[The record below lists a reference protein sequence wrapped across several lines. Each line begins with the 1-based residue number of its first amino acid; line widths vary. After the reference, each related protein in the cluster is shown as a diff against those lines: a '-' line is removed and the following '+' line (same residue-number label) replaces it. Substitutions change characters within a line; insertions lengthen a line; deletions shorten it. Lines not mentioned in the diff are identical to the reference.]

1 MNIKTKSIITLCL
14 TALASMPLSAQCY
27 MGSVVDINGTWTTA
41 KDIKVEESQI
51 VFTDHNGAKHTI
63 SNSHGNSAP
72 VNVIHDVL
80 YADGNNIETLTNDM
94 VEQVKRS
101 GKLVV
106 FGYLNDKLWVEI
118 AQGNNIDGVTSA
130 LFYNLSGNYGN
141 KSSFI
146 KLRNS
151 SISSVKFVNCKIE
164 GVEVLLDFLANS
176 GITEFSFEGLTLPAL
191 TELKSSFL
199 NCSKLKRVSFVGLE
213 TSKVTTLFDLFANCS
228 SLTEVDF
235 SGCNL
240 ENVEK
245 YGYAFY
251 ECKKLSTVK
260 AIGCS
265 DKTVEILRNALKEA
279 GISENIIVTSESSST
294 TAE

>member
-27 MGSVVDINGTWTTA
+27 MGSVVDIDGTWTTA
-41 KDIKVEESQI
+41 EDIKVEESQI
-51 VFTDHNGAKHTI
+51 VFTDHNDVEHTI
-63 SNSHGNSAP
+63 SNSHGNSTP

-106 FGYLNDKLWVEI
+106 FGYLNEKLWDNKI
-118 AQGNNIDGVTSA
+118 KDNIDGITSA
-130 LFYNLSGNYGN
+130 LFYNLSGNYGYKN
-141 KSSFI
+141 WFI
-146 KLRNS
+146 ILRNS
-151 SISSVKFVNCKIE
+151 SISSVKFVNCKIDD
-164 GVEVLLDFLANS
+164 VEDLYNFLAHS

-191 TELKSSFL
+191 NALRYSFDS
-199 NCSKLKRVSFVGLE
+199 CPKLQRVSFVGLE
-213 TSKVTTLFDLFANCS
+213 TTKVTTVYCLFSACS

-240 ENVEK
+240 ENVTN
-245 YGYAFY
+245 YRFMFNN
-251 ECKKLSTVK
+251 CKSLSTVK
-260 AIGCS
+260 AVGCN
-265 DKTVEILRNALKEA
+265 DKTVEILRNALKDA
-279 GISENIIVTSESSST
+279 KISEDIIVR
-294 TAE
+294 

>member
-27 MGSVVDINGTWTTA
+27 MGSVVDIDGTWTTA

-51 VFTDHNGAKHTI
+51 VFTDHNGAEHTI
-63 SNSHGNSAP
+63 SNSHGNSTP
-72 VNVIHDVL
+72 VKVIHDVL
-80 YADGNNIETLTNDM
+80 YADGNKTETLTNDM

-106 FGYLNDKLWVEI
+106 FGYLNGELWQNKI
-118 AQGNNIDGVTSA
+118 QDNIDGITSA
-130 LFYNLSGNYGN
+130 LFYNLSGNYGY
-141 KSSFI
+141 KDCFI
-146 KLRNS
+146 VLGNS

-164 GVEVLLDFLANS
+164 DVKVLVDFLANS

-191 TELKSSFL
+191 NELKCSFY

-213 TSKVTTLFDLFANCS
+213 TSKVTTLFDLFINCS

-240 ENVEK
+240 ENVTD

-265 DKTVEILRNALKEA
+265 DKTVETLRNALKDA
-279 GISENIIVTSESSST
+279 GISEDIIVTSESSST

>member
-27 MGSVVDINGTWTTA
+27 MGSVVDIDGTWTTA

-63 SNSHGNSAP
+63 SNSHGNSTP

-106 FGYLNDKLWVEI
+106 FGYLNGELWQNKI
-118 AQGNNIDGVTSA
+118 QDNIDGITSA
-130 LFYNLSGNYGN
+130 LFYNLSGNYEYKN
-141 KSSFI
+141 WFI
-146 KLRNS
+146 ILRNS
-151 SISSVKFVNCKIE
+151 SISSVKFVNCKIDD
-164 GVEVLLDFLANS
+164 VEDLYNFLAHS

-191 TELKSSFL
+191 NALRCSFDS
-199 NCSKLKRVSFVGLE
+199 CPKLQRVSFVGLE
-213 TSKVTTLFDLFANCS
+213 TTKVTTVYCLFSACS

-240 ENVEK
+240 ENVTD
-245 YGYAFY
+245 YRFMFNN
-251 ECKKLSTVK
+251 CKSLSTVK
-260 AIGCS
+260 AVGCN
-265 DKTVEILRNALKEA
+265 DKTVEILRNALKDA
-279 GISENIIVTSESSST
+279 KISEDIIVR
-294 TAE
+294 

>member
-27 MGSVVDINGTWTTA
+27 MGSVVDIDGTWTTA

-63 SNSHGNSAP
+63 SNSHGNSTP
-72 VNVIHDVL
+72 VKVIHDVL
-80 YADGNNIETLTNDM
+80 YADGNKTETLTNDM

-106 FGYLNDKLWVEI
+106 FGYLNGELWQNKI
-118 AQGNNIDGVTSA
+118 QDNIDGITSA
-130 LFYNLSGNYGN
+130 LFYNLSGNYG
-141 KSSFI
+141 KKESFI

-151 SISSVKFVNCKIE
+151 SISSVKFVNCKIDD
-164 GVEVLLDFLANS
+164 VEDLYNFLAHS

-191 TELKSSFL
+191 NALRYSFDS
-199 NCSKLKRVSFVGLE
+199 CPKLQRVSFVGLE
-213 TSKVTTLFDLFANCS
+213 TTKVTTVYDLFSACS

-240 ENVEK
+240 ENVTD
-245 YGYAFY
+245 YRFMFNN
-251 ECKKLSTVK
+251 CKSLSTVK
-260 AIGCS
+260 AVGCN
-265 DKTVEILRNALKEA
+265 DKTVEILRNALKDA
-279 GISENIIVTSESSST
+279 KISEDIIVR
-294 TAE
+294 

>member
-27 MGSVVDINGTWTTA
+27 MGSVVDIDDTWTTA

-51 VFTDHNGAKHTI
+51 VFTDHNGAEHTI
-63 SNSHGNSAP
+63 SNSHGNSTP
-72 VNVIHDVL
+72 VKVIHDVL
-80 YADGNNIETLTNDM
+80 YADGNKTETLTNDM

-106 FGYLNDKLWVEI
+106 FGYLNDKLWQDKI
-118 AQGNNIDGVTSA
+118 QDNIDGVTSA

-141 KSSFI
+141 KHWFI
-146 KLRNS
+146 VLGNS
-151 SISSVKFVNCKIE
+151 SISSVKFVNCKIDD
-164 GVEVLLDFLANS
+164 VEDLYNFLARS

-191 TELKSSFL
+191 NALTYSFDS
-199 NCSKLKRVSFVGLE
+199 CPKLQRVSFVGLE
-213 TSKVTTLFDLFANCS
+213 TTKVTTVYCLFSACS

-240 ENVEK
+240 ENVTD
-245 YGYAFY
+245 YRFMFNN
-251 ECKKLSTVK
+251 CKSLSTVK
-260 AIGCS
+260 AVGCN
-265 DKTVEILRNALKEA
+265 DKTVEILRNALKDA
-279 GISENIIVTSESSST
+279 KISEDIIVR
-294 TAE
+294 

>member
-27 MGSVVDINGTWTTA
+27 MGSVVDIDGTWTTA

-72 VNVIHDVL
+72 VKVIHDVL
-80 YADGNNIETLTNDM
+80 YADGNKTETLTNDM

-106 FGYLNDKLWVEI
+106 FGYLNGELWQNKI
-118 AQGNNIDGVTSA
+118 QDNIDGITSA
-130 LFYNLSGNYGN
+130 LFYNLSGNYG
-141 KSSFI
+141 KKESFI

-151 SISSVKFVNCKIE
+151 SISSVKFVNCKIDD
-164 GVEVLLDFLANS
+164 VEDLYNFLARS

-191 TELKSSFL
+191 NALRYSFDS
-199 NCSKLKRVSFVGLE
+199 CPKLQRVSFVGLE
-213 TSKVTTLFDLFANCS
+213 TTKVTTVYCLFSACS

-240 ENVEK
+240 ENVTDYRYMFNK
-245 YGYAFY
+245 
-251 ECKKLSTVK
+251 CQSLSTVK
-260 AIGCS
+260 AVGCN
-265 DKTVEILRNALKEA
+265 DKTVEILRNALTAA
-279 GISENIIVTSESSST
+279 GISEDIIVTSE
-294 TAE
+294 

>member
-27 MGSVVDINGTWTTA
+27 MGSVVDIDGTWTTA
-41 KDIKVEESQI
+41 KNLKVEESQI

-94 VEQVKRS
+94 VEQVKKS

-106 FGYLNDKLWVEI
+106 FGYLNRKLWQDKI
-118 AQGNNIDGVTSA
+118 QDNIDGITSA
-130 LFYNLSGNYGN
+130 LFYNLSGNYGKN
-141 KSSFI
+141 SSFI

-164 GVEVLLDFLANS
+164 DVKVLVDFLANS

-240 ENVEK
+240 ENVTD

-265 DKTVEILRNALKEA
+265 DNTVEILRNALKDA
-279 GISENIIVTSESSST
+279 NISEDIIVTSESSST

>member
-27 MGSVVDINGTWTTA
+27 MGSVVDIDGTWTTA

-51 VFTDHNGAKHTI
+51 VFTDHNGAEHTI
-63 SNSHGNSAP
+63 SNSHGNSTP
-72 VNVIHDVL
+72 VKVIHDVL
-80 YADGNNIETLTNDM
+80 YADGNKTETLTNDM

-106 FGYLNDKLWVEI
+106 FGYLNNKLWDNKI
-118 AQGNNIDGVTSA
+118 KDNIDGITSA
-130 LFYNLSGNYGN
+130 LFYNLSGNYEYKN
-141 KSSFI
+141 WFI
-146 KLRNS
+146 ILRNS
-151 SISSVKFVNCKIE
+151 SISSVKFVNCKIDD
-164 GVEVLLDFLANS
+164 VEDLYNFLAHS

-191 TELKSSFL
+191 NALRCSFDS
-199 NCSKLKRVSFVGLE
+199 CPKLQRVSFVGLE
-213 TSKVTTLFDLFANCS
+213 TTKVTTVYCLFSACS

-240 ENVEK
+240 ENVTD
-245 YGYAFY
+245 YRFMFNN
-251 ECKKLSTVK
+251 CKSLSTVK

-265 DKTVEILRNALKEA
+265 PKTVEILRNALKDA
-279 GISENIIVTSESSST
+279 KISEDIIVR
-294 TAE
+294 

>member
-27 MGSVVDINGTWTTA
+27 MGSVVDIDDTWTTA

-63 SNSHGNSAP
+63 SNSHGNSTP

-106 FGYLNDKLWVEI
+106 FGYLNDKLWQDKI
-118 AQGNNIDGVTSA
+118 QDNIDGVTSA
-130 LFYNLSGNYGN
+130 LFYNLSGNYGY
-141 KSSFI
+141 KHCFI
-146 KLRNS
+146 VLGNS
-151 SISSVKFVNCKIE
+151 SISSVKFVNCKIDD
-164 GVEVLLDFLANS
+164 VEDLYNFLAHS

-191 TELKSSFL
+191 NALRYSFDS
-199 NCSKLKRVSFVGLE
+199 CPKLQRVSFVGLE
-213 TSKVTTLFDLFANCS
+213 TTKVTTVYCLFSACS

-240 ENVEK
+240 ENVTD
-245 YGYAFY
+245 YRFMFNN
-251 ECKKLSTVK
+251 CKSLSTVK
-260 AIGCS
+260 AVGCN
-265 DKTVEILRNALKEA
+265 DKTVEILRNALKDA
-279 GISENIIVTSESSST
+279 KISEDIIVR
-294 TAE
+294 

>member
-63 SNSHGNSAP
+63 SNSHGNSTP

-106 FGYLNDKLWVEI
+106 FGYLNGELWQNKI
-118 AQGNNIDGVTSA
+118 QDNIDGITSA
-130 LFYNLSGNYGN
+130 LFYNLSGNYGY

-146 KLRNS
+146 VLGNS
-151 SISSVKFVNCKIE
+151 SISSVKFVNCKIDD
-164 GVEVLLDFLANS
+164 VEDLYNFLARS

-191 TELKSSFL
+191 NALRYSFDS
-199 NCSKLKRVSFVGLE
+199 CPKLQRVSFVGLE
-213 TSKVTTLFDLFANCS
+213 TTKVTTVYCLFSACS

-240 ENVEK
+240 ENVK
-245 YGYAFY
+245 DYRFMFNN
-251 ECKKLSTVK
+251 CKSLSTVK

-265 DKTVEILRNALKEA
+265 AKTVEILRNALKDA
-279 GISENIIVTSESSST
+279 GISENIIVTSE
-294 TAE
+294 

>member
-41 KDIKVEESQI
+41 ENIKVEESQI

-63 SNSHGNSAP
+63 SNSHGNSTP
-72 VNVIHDVL
+72 VKVIHDVL

-106 FGYLNDKLWVEI
+106 FGYLNDELWQEKI
-118 AQGNNIDGVTSA
+118 QGNIDGITSA
-130 LFYNLSGNYGN
+130 LFYNLSGNYGY
-141 KSSFI
+141 KICFI
-146 KLRNS
+146 VLGNS
-151 SISSVKFVNCKIE
+151 SISSVKFVNCKIDD
-164 GVEVLLDFLANS
+164 VEDLYNFLARS

-191 TELKSSFL
+191 NALRGSFAD
-199 NCSKLKRVSFVGLE
+199 CSKLQRVSFVGLE
-213 TSKVTTLFDLFANCS
+213 TSKVTTLYDLFKSCS

-240 ENVEK
+240 ENVTD
-245 YGYAFY
+245 YRNTFY
-251 ECKKLSTVK
+251 NCNKLSTVK
-260 AIGCS
+260 AVGCN
-265 DKTVEILRNALKEA
+265 DKTVEILRNALKDA
-279 GISENIIVTSESSST
+279 KISEDIIVR
-294 TAE
+294 

>member
-27 MGSVVDINGTWTTA
+27 MGSVVDIDGTWTTA
-41 KDIKVEESQI
+41 EDIKVEESQI
-51 VFTDHNGAKHTI
+51 VFTDHNDVEHTI
-63 SNSHGNSAP
+63 SNSHGNSTP

-80 YADGNNIETLTNDM
+80 YADGNKTETLTNDM

-106 FGYLNDKLWVEI
+106 FGYLNDKLWQEKI
-118 AQGNNIDGVTSA
+118 QDNIDGVTSA

-141 KSSFI
+141 KRCFI
-146 KLRNS
+146 VLGNS

-164 GVEVLLDFLANS
+164 DVKVLVDFLANS

-191 TELKSSFL
+191 TELNSSFL

-240 ENVEK
+240 EKVTN

-265 DKTVEILRNALKEA
+265 VKTVEILRNALKEA
-279 GISENIIVTSESSST
+279 GISEDIIVR
-294 TAE
+294 

>member
-27 MGSVVDINGTWTTA
+27 MGSVVDIDGTWTTA

-63 SNSHGNSAP
+63 SNSHGNSTP
-72 VNVIHDVL
+72 VKVIHDVL
-80 YADGNNIETLTNDM
+80 YADGNKTETLTNYM

-106 FGYLNDKLWVEI
+106 FGYLNDKLWVKI
-118 AQGNNIDGVTSA
+118 DQGNIDGVTSA
-130 LFYNLSGNYGN
+130 LFYNLSGNYGY
-141 KSSFI
+141 KDYFI
-146 KLRNS
+146 VLGNS
-151 SISSVKFVNCKIE
+151 SISSVKFVNCKIDD
-164 GVEVLLDFLANS
+164 VEDLYNFLARS

-191 TELKSSFL
+191 TELKCSFL
-199 NCSKLKRVSFVGLE
+199 NCSKLKRVSFVGLD

-235 SGCNL
+235 SGCKL
-240 ENVEK
+240 ENVTD

-265 DKTVEILRNALKEA
+265 VKTVEILRNALKEA
-279 GISENIIVTSESSST
+279 GKSENIIVTSESSST